1 MNRQYYQIEKNLFLL
16 IIIFISIPLL
26 YNMLFL
32 NVLINRYYVHMLPA
46 LILMITYFFD
56 VLRKLNRN
64 RLVKYFV
71 LFLVLVGI
79 QQHIKTG
86 DFYFSI
92 REGTMNEIKIINSLE
107 DFLSKQIYNDE
118 KILGLGFKFFQK
130 PTFNFDQYP
139 INQSINNYKFIIISK
154 NFSKPQFYEGS
165 NSLLPGEKEDQKAR
179 ENILFEIEN
188 NNYIEINSN
197 SYSSYQLFKK
207 I

>member
-1 MNRQYYQIEKNLFLL
+1 
-16 IIIFISIPLL
+16 
-26 YNMLFL
+26 MLFL

-64 RLVKYFV
+64 RLVKYFA

-79 QQHIKTG
+79 QQHIKTA
-86 DFYFSI
+86 DFYFSK
-92 REGTMNEIKIINSLE
+92 REGIMNEIEIINSLE
-107 DFLSKQIYNDE
+107 NFLSKQISNDE

-139 INQSINNYKFIIISK
+139 INQPINNYKFIIISK
-154 NFSKPQFYEGS
+154 NFSKLQFYEGS

-179 ENILFEIEN
+179 ENILFE
-188 NNYIEINSN
+188 
-197 SYSSYQLFKK
+197 
-207 I
+207 